1 MSCDVMSCDE
11 LSCAAM
17 SCYVISVDYDELLMS
32 CDQP

>member
-17 SCYVISVDYDELLMS
+17 SCYVISGDYDELLMS
-32 CDQP
+32 CDKP